1 MMGKKKAN
9 DRADQNF
16 RSLKF
21 FKSIGRELMALK
33 RANSG
38 KSPKGD

>member
-1 MMGKKKAN
+1 MGKEKAN

-21 FKSIGRELMALK
+21 FKSIGKELMA
-33 RANSG
+33 
-38 KSPKGD
+38 